1 MFQTSAEA
9 NRENVSTHCMKNTL
23 IILILLTVFISCD
36 NQTKLSRA
44 KFTNLDS
51 LLNFDTITEI
61 YTNSELPPK
70 IIDDA
75 LEENEQRPAL
85 HIDSVNRWTNKKSI
99 IDSVRINFPK
109 LSSFGNSVWETTCC
123 GHQEM
128 IFKTK
133 KGQYVV
139 SWLIF
144 KDFGSIM
151 FNEKYYKTNRKKLHD
166 IINSLNRKIIRKEIY
181 SVDSINYN
189 LNDYYNKLNTNEYNI
204 MGETRYVYILK

>member
-1 MFQTSAEA
+1 
-9 NRENVSTHCMKNTL
+9 MKNTL

-109 LSSFGNSVWETTCC
+109 LSSFGSSVWETTCC